1 MKMVLLDTGI
11 LLRLLNAD
19 DPLHGPVR
27 SAAKSLRRQGR
38 SFCASVQNMA
48 EFWNVITRP
57 AMARGGLGLD
67 LEVVERR
74 VQAIDRWCQILIDS
88 ESSYRQWRS
97 LIVTH
102 AVTGVSVH
110 DARIVA
116 VMLAHN
122 IPTLLTLNDRDFR
135 RYESNGIEVVTPAM
149 FTA

>member
-19 DPLHGPVR
+19 DPLHGQVR
-27 SAAKSLRRQGR
+27 SAAKSLRRQGH
-38 SFCASVQNMA
+38 SFCASFQNLA
-48 EFWNVITRP
+48 EFWNVSTRP
-57 AMARGGLGLD
+57 TTARGGLGLG

-88 ESSYRQWRS
+88 DSSYRHWRS

-116 VMLAHN
+116 VMLTHN

-135 RYESNGIEVVTPAM
+135 RYETNGIEVVTPGVLGA
-149 FTA
+149 